1 MSDTPDDGPPILRP
15 IPRRP
20 FNLNIREPT
29 PPGEEANND
38 DEGSSSPSSPPSPLR
53 PSNRSNPPLAL
64 NLESLNSRLLH
75 DPSINRSSSSNV
87 ALATPGS
94 DAGPGA
100 GGGNASS
107 SISRAQSILNLTSST
122 LMGIYT
128 PTTYGQDRMSS
139 LLSDG
144 KDGGTGTPWGTGAE
158 TPARLHDIE
167 DGDEEDA
174 LSSDN
179 EDADDDETEGER
191 EMRRRRRS
199 SLHAA
204 EVMGRRRAS
213 LLMQARPHTLQQQ
226 QQQPPPLLSSVA
238 TLPALALRLA
248 PRALLLSA
256 LGVLYGVLVA
266 RVLDRFRPI
275 MGAPTTSTYDWRYM
289 AFWGVSGVA
298 LGGLLPWFDGVW
310 EGAFGASGG
319 DGRLHDES
327 AVVVEQPQQ
336 RRQRRRPGRRSVGGG
351 LSGKG
356 QQQQQQQEGVG
367 EGAAV
372 PGPDWSLA
380 VRGIGAFAGIAF
392 AIVSVFSES
401 LQQQTQTPPPPKKR
415 TELLLY
421 FLGGQ
426 GGRTPLQ

>member
-1 MSDTPDDGPPILRP
+1 
-15 IPRRP
+15 
-20 FNLNIREPT
+20 
-29 PPGEEANND
+29 
-38 DEGSSSPSSPPSPLR
+38 
-53 PSNRSNPPLAL
+53 
-64 NLESLNSRLLH
+64 
-75 DPSINRSSSSNV
+75 
-87 ALATPGS
+87 
-94 DAGPGA
+94 
-100 GGGNASS
+100 
-107 SISRAQSILNLTSST
+107 
-122 LMGIYT
+122 
-128 PTTYGQDRMSS
+128 MSS

-238 TLPALALRLA
+238 TLPAIALRLA

-289 AFWGVSGVA
+289 AFWGVSGVV

-310 EGAFGASGG
+310 EGAFGGGSGG
-319 DGRLHDES
+319 DGRLHDEG

-401 LQQQTQTPPPPKKR
+401 LQPPPNKR
-415 TELLLY
+415 TKLLLY

-426 GGRTPLQ
+426 GEGREPPSNNPNSFNHPPLLISCSSANSPGTRLPKSPSPSPSSTPSSGT